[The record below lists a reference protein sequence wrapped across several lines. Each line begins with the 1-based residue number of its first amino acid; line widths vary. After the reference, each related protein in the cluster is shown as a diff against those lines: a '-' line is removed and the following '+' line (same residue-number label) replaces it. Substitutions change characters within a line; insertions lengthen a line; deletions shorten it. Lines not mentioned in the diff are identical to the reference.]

1 MATEFWDIAADR
13 LRKSLGNNNYKSW
26 IEPLQ
31 FMGESG
37 GAAEFFVPTSFF
49 GNYVRQHFED
59 QILYQMRESG
69 FEVTR
74 ATFSVGRS
82 EQAPAVRQSS
92 PAIAEP
98 VKPREIQGAKL
109 DQRFVFE
116 NFVVGKPNELAHAA
130 AKRVA
135 EAGPVTFNHL
145 FLYRPNFH
153 CY

>member
-1 MATEFWDIAADR
+1 MALEFWNIAADR

-59 QILYQMRESG
+59 QILFQMRESG
-69 FEVTR
+69 FDVSR

-82 EQAPAVRQSS
+82 DQNPAARLSTPAVV
-92 PAIAEP
+92 AP
-98 VKPREIQGAKL
+98 VKPRDIQ
-109 DQRFVFE
+109 
-116 NFVVGKPNELAHAA
+116 
-130 AKRVA
+130 
-135 EAGPVTFNHL
+135 
-145 FLYRPNFH
+145 
-153 CY
+153 